1 MSRLDELKQGIVDI
15 VKKEYR
21 LQMVNMFEGNV
32 SVRYEDKMLIT
43 PSQINKEIM
52 TPEMIIET
60 DMEGN
65 ILYQPENLHP
75 SSETKM
81 HLEVY
86 HVRSDIQAVVHNH
99 SIYATAYAINGMPI
113 VSDALTEMNVTFGQ
127 VPVVPYGTPGTD
139 RIYRDFDK
147 YLGNYSAVLLAN
159 HGVLAFGQG
168 LEKAFSVAEAVEKV
182 AQTLYIARQL
192 GEPSPI
198 PKEEVKAL
206 REFGEQMRI
215 KEIENIINLENKRS

>member
-1 MSRLDELKQGIVDI
+1 MSRIDELKQEIVEV

-21 LQMVNMFEGNV
+21 FQMVNMFEGNV
-32 SVRYEDKMLIT
+32 SIRYNDKMLIT
-43 PSQINKEIM
+43 PSQVNKEIM

-60 DMEGN
+60 DLEGN
-65 ILYQPENLHP
+65 ILYQREGLYP
-75 SSETKM
+75 SSEMGM

-86 HVRSDIQAVVHNH
+86 RVRPDVSAVVHNH
-99 SIYATAYAINGMPI
+99 SMYATAYAINNMPI

-198 PKEEVKAL
+198 PGEEVKAL
-206 REFGEQMRI
+206 RAFGEKMRI

>member
-1 MSRLDELKQGIVDI
+1 
-15 VKKEYR
+15 
-21 LQMVNMFEGNV
+21 
-32 SVRYEDKMLIT
+32 MLGIT
-43 PSQINKEIM
+43 PGALRLPLCYVQI
-52 TPEMIIET
+52 PASGWFVG
-60 DMEGN
+60 EGLDPPAGLCAAVSAPGDTAPIGYCCRAAARWN
-65 ILYQPENLHP
+65 TSAPT
-75 SSETKM
+75 SGAFC
-81 HLEVY
+81 
-86 HVRSDIQAVVHNH
+86 HVRSDVQAVVHNH

>member
-86 HVRSDIQAVVHNH
+86 HVRSDVQAVVHNQH
-99 SIYATAYAINGMPI
+99 LCDGLCHQRHAYR
-113 VSDALTEMNVTFGQ
+113 FRC
-127 VPVVPYGTPGTD
+127 TD
-139 RIYRDFDK
+139 RNER
-147 YLGNYSAVLLAN
+147 YLWSGSGRALWNTGN
-159 HGVLAFGQG
+159 GQD
-168 LEKAFSVAEAVEKV
+168 L
-182 AQTLYIARQL
+182 
-192 GEPSPI
+192 
-198 PKEEVKAL
+198 
-206 REFGEQMRI
+206 
-215 KEIENIINLENKRS
+215 

>member
-1 MSRLDELKQGIVDI
+1 MSRLDELKQEIVDI

-32 SVRYEDKMLIT
+32 SARYEDKMLIT
-43 PSQINKEIM
+43 PSQINKEVMI
-52 TPEMIIET
+52 PEMIIET

-65 ILYQPENLHP
+65 ILYQPKGLHP

-86 HVRSDIQAVVHNH
+86 RVRPDVQAVVHNH
-99 SIYATAYAINGMPI
+99 SIYATAHAINGMPI

-127 VPVVPYGTPGTD
+127 VPVVPYGTPGTY
-139 RIYRDFDK
+139 RIYKDFDK

-159 HGVLAFGQG
+159 HGVLAFGTG

-182 AQTLYIARQL
+182 AQTLYIAKQL
-192 GEPSPI
+192 GQPSPI
-198 PKEEVKAL
+198 PAEEVKGL
-206 REFGEQMRI
+206 RAFGEQMRI
-215 KEIENIINLENKRS
+215 KEIQAATELKK

>member
-1 MSRLDELKQGIVDI
+1 MSRVEELKQEIVEV

-21 LQMVNMFEGNV
+21 FQMVNMFEGNV
-32 SVRYEDKMLIT
+32 SAVYGDKMLIT
-43 PSQINKEIM
+43 PSQVNKEIM

-60 DMEGN
+60 DLEGN
-65 ILYQPENLHP
+65 ILYRPEGMHP
-75 SSETKM
+75 SSEMKM

-86 HVRSDIQAVVHNH
+86 RVRPDVRAVVHNH
-99 SIYATAYAINGMPI
+99 SLYATAYAINNMPI
-113 VSDALTEMNVTFGQ
+113 VSDALTEMNITFGQ

-139 RIYRDFDK
+139 RIYKDFDR

-159 HGVLAFGQG
+159 HGVLSFGPS

-182 AQTLYIARQL
+182 AQTLYLAKQL

-198 PKEEVKAL
+198 PEEELKAL
-206 REFGEQMRI
+206 REFGEQMRVKAI
-215 KEIENIINLENKRS
+215 QNAKESLK

>member
-1 MSRLDELKQGIVDI
+1 MSRLDELKQEIVDI

-43 PSQINKEIM
+43 PSQVNKEVM
-52 TPEMIIET
+52 TPELIIET
-60 DMEGN
+60 DLDGN
-65 ILYQPENLHP
+65 ILYQPEGLHP

-86 HVRSDIQAVVHNH
+86 RVRPDVRAVVHNH
-99 SIYATAYAINGMPI
+99 SMYATAYAINNMPI

-147 YLGNYSAVLLAN
+147 
-159 HGVLAFGQG
+159 
-168 LEKAFSVAEAVEKV
+168 
-182 AQTLYIARQL
+182 
-192 GEPSPI
+192 
-198 PKEEVKAL
+198 
-206 REFGEQMRI
+206 
-215 KEIENIINLENKRS
+215 

>member
-75 SSETKM
+75 SSENKDASGGVSRQIGCSSSRSQSQ
-81 HLEVY
+81 HLCDGLC
-86 HVRSDIQAVVHNH
+86 HQRH
-99 SIYATAYAINGMPI
+99 AYR
-113 VSDALTEMNVTFGQ
+113 FRC
-127 VPVVPYGTPGTD
+127 TD
-139 RIYRDFDK
+139 RNER
-147 YLGNYSAVLLAN
+147 YLWSGSGRALWNTGN
-159 HGVLAFGQG
+159 GQD
-168 LEKAFSVAEAVEKV
+168 L
-182 AQTLYIARQL
+182 
-192 GEPSPI
+192 
-198 PKEEVKAL
+198 
-206 REFGEQMRI
+206 
-215 KEIENIINLENKRS
+215 

>member
-1 MSRLDELKQGIVDI
+1 M
-15 VKKEYR
+15 
-21 LQMVNMFEGNV
+21 

-86 HVRSDIQAVVHNH
+86 HVRSDVQAVVHNH

-113 VSDALTEMNVTFGQ
+113 VSDALTEINVTLGQ

-139 RIYRDFDK
+139 RGSI
-147 YLGNYSAVLLAN
+147 
-159 HGVLAFGQG
+159 
-168 LEKAFSVAEAVEKV
+168 E
-182 AQTLYIARQL
+182 TLI
-192 GEPSPI
+192 
-198 PKEEVKAL
+198 
-206 REFGEQMRI
+206 
-215 KEIENIINLENKRS
+215 NIWAIIVQYF

>member
-86 HVRSDIQAVVHNH
+86 HVRSDVQAVVHNH

-127 VPVVPYGTPGTD
+127 VPVVP
-139 RIYRDFDK
+139 
-147 YLGNYSAVLLAN
+147 
-159 HGVLAFGQG
+159 
-168 LEKAFSVAEAVEKV
+168 LEHRERTGSIE
-182 AQTLYIARQL
+182 TLI
-192 GEPSPI
+192 
-198 PKEEVKAL
+198 
-206 REFGEQMRI
+206 
-215 KEIENIINLENKRS
+215 NIWAIIVQCF